1 MAPAPQSVLVTG
13 ASSGIGRATVERLAR
28 DGWRVFAGL
37 RDGTAGA
44 NGAADSEPTDAPRGA
59 ATATGGG
66 AGEVVPLA
74 LDVTDGEQVA
84 AAVESISSRTGGVLH
99 GVVHDAGIPVG
110 GALEE
115 VEAEEL
121 RRIFEVNVIA
131 PVLLTQRLLPLLR
144 RQRGRIVIVGSL
156 GGRVAFPFA
165 GPYHATKFALEAL
178 ADSLRL
184 ELRPQGV
191 GVALVE
197 PSAIST
203 PIWSK
208 AERQVEAQR
217 RRLGPEARALYDE
230 RLAKFQEKLRS
241 ADRSGDPPEKV
252 AAKIAAALEGD
263 GARYPVGRGAG
274 TLARLRPLLP
284 DALFDRAVGTRL
296 G

>member
-1 MAPAPQSVLVTG
+1 MAPASKSVLVTG
-13 ASSGIGRATVERLAR
+13 TSSGIGQATVERLAR

-44 NGAADSEPTDAPRGA
+44 NGAADSAPAEAPRGA
-59 ATATGGG
+59 ATATAGG

-74 LDVTDGEQVA
+74 LDVTDADQVS
-84 AAVESISSRTGGVLH
+84 AAVESISSQTGGVLH
-99 GVVHDAGIPVG
+99 GVVHNAGIPIG

-115 VEAEEL
+115 VEADQL

-144 RQRGRIVIVGSL
+144 RERGRVVIVGSL

-165 GPYHATKFALEAL
+165 GPYHATKYALEAI

-191 GVALVE
+191 GVALIE
-197 PSAIST
+197 PGTIQT
-203 PIWSK
+203 PIWAK
-208 AERQVEAQR
+208 AEEQVEAQR
-217 RRLGPEARALYDE
+217 RGLTGESRDLYDE
-230 RLAKFQEKLRS
+230 RLAAFQGKLRS
-241 ADRSGDPPEKV
+241 ADSNGDDPAKV
-252 AAKIAAALEGD
+252 ADKIAEALEGD
-263 GARYPVGRGAG
+263 GTRYPVGKGAG
-274 TLARLRPLLP
+274 TLGRLRPLLP
-284 DALFDRAVGTRL
+284 DGLFDRAVGTRL

>member
-1 MAPAPQSVLVTG
+1 MTG
-13 ASSGIGRATVERLAR
+13 TSSGIGQATVERLAR

-44 NGAADSEPTDAPRGA
+44 NGAADSAPTETPRGA
-59 ATATGGG
+59 STATAGG

-74 LDVTDGEQVA
+74 LDLTDPDQVS
-84 AAVESISSRTGGVLH
+84 AAVESISSHTGGVLH
-99 GVVHDAGIPVG
+99 GVVHNAGIPIG

-115 VEAEEL
+115 VEADQL

-144 RQRGRIVIVGSL
+144 RERGRVVIVGSL

-165 GPYHATKFALEAL
+165 GPYHATKYALEAI

-191 GVALVE
+191 GVALIE
-197 PSAIST
+197 PGTIQT
-203 PIWSK
+203 PIWRK
-208 AERQVEAQR
+208 AEEQVEAQR
-217 RRLGPEARALYDE
+217 RALTGEARDLYDD
-230 RLAKFQEKLRS
+230 RLAAFQKKLRS
-241 ADRSGDPPEKV
+241 AEENGDDPAKV
-252 AAKIAAALEGD
+252 ADKIAEALEGD
-263 GARYPVGRGAG
+263 GTRYPVGKGAG
-274 TLARLRPLLP
+274 TLGKLRPLLP
-284 DALFDRAVGTRL
+284 DAVFDRAVGTRL